1 MGRRVCLGEKLA
13 LAHLFSI
20 VVNLLQQTSGY
31 EFALSDGPGTNN
43 LGPDPNNP
51 TRFYS
56 SKYKV
61 LLIPV

>member
-1 MGRRVCLGEKLA
+1 MFL
-13 LAHLFSI
+13 I
-20 VVNLLQQTSGY
+20 VNLLQQTSGY